1 MNIILYLVLSLT
13 LLASDT
19 YVYKTSDEQRILEKY
34 RTKQITLT
42 LDDETYKNQIF
53 EEESMNSVL
62 EDLFRNYL
70 GLNINVEKVNFLED
84 NYNKDNKILGG
95 IFQTNNEYKNILPS
109 IPLYEEDLYIVFNDR
124 KLSQTD
130 FKLYERFFDFNI
142 LSGNLNSK
150 LTNVQLKKIEDKSY
164 SLYSTQKAIANDKK
178 IKISKLPSRVIGL
191 SEEYKE
197 LLPIVN
203 KAIEEKYYEK
213 IESFL
218 KKRKNFLENQI
229 LLNSLTEE
237 EKEYLKKNKTVYIG
251 FENQQAYGYY
261 SKEKKE
267 YVGAVPNLFK
277 NLSEILGIKFEVKNA
292 PKDNWE
298 NILNLFNNN
307 EIQIIPFIKTK
318 EKDYKYIFSINLNN
332 VVLYKVKQE
341 KNIKSGKLKV
351 GVLKDSFEEEFA
363 KLYFNREV
371 IRLYKDYNLLD
382 KALLNQEV
390 DIIYTT
396 NIENI
401 KYSNI
406 IIEEDKYPLV
416 FGYNKNNYLLK
427 NIVDKALIISED
439 IDTILKEGETSKDY
453 LLFKEKENDKNELLK
468 IILSF
473 TMIAVILIIIIIALY
488 IKNRAAKKLL
498 IDKLTKLP
506 NYYKYVD
513 DISKYN
519 NTNSTFIKVK
529 LNVLSE
535 INRKLGW
542 SVGNKIIIEIANI
555 LDNILSSNSKIYKI
569 SGDKFYIMTSEDN
582 IEEKINTIK
591 NKIRKLKLKET
602 YNFDED
608 IKISFYKKE
617 TSVSASEIFE
627 YLETLDEINEEKKIS
642 VLELNNQLI
651 KKLNRRTEIK
661 RNLINKELDGIYA
674 VFQPKFDLISK
685 KILGAEALAR
695 WKNDSLGMIFP
706 DEFIFIAE
714 ELKRVYLID
723 YKIAEETLK
732 FINEIPKK
740 YLSEDSFRISF
751 NISLQTFERD
761 DFLDIIVNLIEKY
774 EVNPKLLEVELTET
788 ILGLNLTTIIEKI
801 NHLKIRGIQV
811 SIDDF
816 TAGNSSVSLLSILP
830 VDIIKFDK
838 SILDRV
844 DSNNKVATE
853 VYKGLINIVKG
864 SNFKI
869 VAEGIETN
877 EQLEFLKKH
886 GVDIGQGYI
895 FSRPISDKDFIEL
908 LQQE

>member
-1 MNIILYLVLSLT
+1 MKIILYLVLSLT

-19 YVYKTSDEQRILEKY
+19 YVYESSDEQKILEKY
-34 RTKQITLT
+34 RSKHITLI

-53 EEESMNSVL
+53 EEESMNSIL

-70 GLNINVEKVNFLED
+70 GLNIDVEKVSFLED
-84 NYNKDNKILGG
+84 KYGKNNKILGG
-95 IFQTNNEYKNILPS
+95 IFQTSSEYKNILFS

-124 KLSQTD
+124 KLNQID

-142 LSGNLNSK
+142 LSSNLSSK
-150 LTNVQLKKIEDKSY
+150 LTNMQIKKIVDKNY
-164 SLYSTQKAIANDKK
+164 SLYSTQKAITKDKK

-191 SEEYKE
+191 SEEYRE

-203 KAIEEKYYEK
+203 KAIEEKYYKKTEN
-213 IESFL
+213 FL
-218 KKRKNFLENQI
+218 RKRKFFLENQI
-229 LLNSLTEE
+229 LLNSLTEK

-251 FENQQAYGYY
+251 FENQQVYGYY

-267 YVGAVPNLFK
+267 YVGELPNLFK
-277 NLSEILGIKFEVKNA
+277 NLSEILGIKFEVKNTS
-292 PKDNWE
+292 KDNWE
-298 NILNLFNNN
+298 NILNLFNRN
-307 EIQIIPFIKTK
+307 EIQIVPLIKTK
-318 EKDYKYIFSINLNN
+318 EKDYKYIFSVNLNN
-332 VVLYKVKQE
+332 VTLYKVKQE
-341 KNIKSGKLKV
+341 KNIKSRKLKV
-351 GVLKDSFEEEFA
+351 GVLKKSFEEEFA
-363 KLYFNREV
+363 NLYFNKETIKV
-371 IRLYKDYNLLD
+371 YNDYNLLD
-382 KALLNQEV
+382 KALINKQV

-401 KYSNI
+401 RSSNM

-416 FGYNKNNYLLK
+416 LGYNKNNYLLK
-427 NIVDKALIISED
+427 NIIDKALIISED
-439 IDTILKEGETSKDY
+439 IDTILKEGKTNKNY
-453 LLFKEKENDKNELLK
+453 LLFKEKENDKKELLK

-473 TMIAVILIIIIIALY
+473 IIIAVILIIIIIALY
-488 IKNRAAKKLL
+488 IKNSVAKKLL

-513 DISKYN
+513 DVSKYN
-519 NTNSTFIKVK
+519 NVKSTFIKVK
-529 LNVLSE
+529 LNILSE

-542 SVGNKIIIEIANI
+542 STGNKIIIEISNI
-555 LDNILSSNSKIYKI
+555 LENILSSNSKIYKI
-569 SGDKFYIMTSEDN
+569 SGDKFYIMTAEEK

-591 NKIRKLKLKET
+591 NEIRKLKLKET
-602 YNFDED
+602 YNFDEG

-617 TSVSASEIFE
+617 TFIFASEIFE
-627 YLETLDEINEEKKIS
+627 YLETLDEINEEKGIS

-651 KKLNRRTEIK
+651 EKLNRRAKIK
-661 RNLINKELDGIYA
+661 RNLINKELDEIYA
-674 VFQPKFDLISK
+674 VFQPKFDLVSK

-714 ELKRVYLID
+714 ELKRVFLID

-732 FINEIPKK
+732 FINKIPKK
-740 YLSEDSFRISF
+740 YLLKDSFRISF

-761 DFLDIIVNLIEKY
+761 DFLDTIVNLIEKY
-774 EVNPKLLEVELTET
+774 EVDPKLLEVELTET

-816 TAGNSSVSLLSILP
+816 TAGNSAISLLSILP

-844 DSNNKVATE
+844 DSNNKVAAE
-853 VYKGLINIVKG
+853 VYKGLVNMVKG

-877 EQLEFLKKH
+877 EQLEFLKEH
-886 GVDIGQGYI
+886 GVDVGQGYI
-895 FSRPISDKDFIEL
+895 FSRPISDKEFIEL
-908 LQQE
+908 LQKK

>member
-1 MNIILYLVLSLT
+1 MKIILYLVLSLT

-34 RTKQITLT
+34 RSKQITLT

-53 EEESMNSVL
+53 EEESMNSIL

-70 GLNINVEKVNFLED
+70 GLNIDVEKVSFLED
-84 NYNKDNKILGG
+84 KYSKDNKILGG
-95 IFQTNNEYKNILPS
+95 IFQTNNEYKNILSS

-124 KLSQTD
+124 KLNQTD

-142 LSGNLNSK
+142 LSGNLSSK
-150 LTNVQLKKIEDKSY
+150 LTNTQIKKIVDKNY
-164 SLYSTQKAIANDKK
+164 SLYSTQKAITKDEK

-191 SEEYKE
+191 SEEYRE

-213 IESFL
+213 TENFL
-218 KKRKNFLENQI
+218 RKRKFFLENQI
-229 LLNSLTEE
+229 LLNSLTKE

-267 YVGAVPNLFK
+267 YVGALPNLFK
-277 NLSEILGIKFEVKNA
+277 NLSEILGIKFEVKNTS
-292 PKDNWE
+292 KDNWE
-298 NILNLFNNN
+298 SILSLFNRD
-307 EIQIIPFIKTK
+307 EIQIVPLIKTK
-318 EKDYKYIFSINLNN
+318 EKDYKYIFSVNLNN
-332 VVLYKVKQE
+332 VALYKVKQE

-351 GVLKDSFEEEFA
+351 GVLKNSFEEEFA
-363 KLYFNREV
+363 NLYFNKET
-371 IRLYKDYNLLD
+371 IKLYEEYNLLD

-427 NIVDKALIISED
+427 DIIDKALIISED

-473 TMIAVILIIIIIALY
+473 TIIAVILIIIIIALY

-555 LDNILSSNSKIYKI
+555 LDNILSYNSKIYKI
-569 SGDKFYIMTSEDN
+569 SGDKFYIMTAEDN

-591 NKIRKLKLKET
+591 NEIRKLKLKET

-674 VFQPKFDLISK
+674 VFQPKFDLVSK

-714 ELKRVYLID
+714 ELKRVFLID

-740 YLSEDSFRISF
+740 YLSKDSFRISF

-761 DFLDIIVNLIEKY
+761 DFLDTIVNLIEKY
-774 EVNPKLLEVELTET
+774 EVDPKLLEVELTET